1 MAERNREGLPPP
13 TGKGRRGPEM
23 MEEDP
28 SIYGKLSQLASQEP
42 PEVGGE
48 GGAGGGDVQQLLM
61 SGASQLM
68 QAAKLHPALQE
79 VVTQAISLLRQGI
92 EGLAGGAETEVGG
105 GEMRDGGMMQQK
117 GRERIGPPTG
127 KYRKKKTT
135 VEEDLADGE

>member
-42 PEVGGE
+42 PEVGGD

-68 QAAKLHPALQE
+68 QAAKMHPALQE
-79 VVTQAISLLRQGI
+79 VVTQAISILRQGI
-92 EGLAGGAETEVGG
+92 EGLAGGGDGGAAPEIGG
-105 GEMRDGGMMQQK
+105 GEMKGG
-117 GRERIGPPTG
+117 GRQRIGPPKATP
-127 KYRKKKTT
+127 YRKKKTT
-135 VEEDLADGE
+135 VEEDLAEGE